1 VKNRLLLVIFVFVLL
16 SLWVGYSSK
25 KAAIRA
31 GRFEPTAA
39 RLERGRY
46 IVEGIAH
53 CFECHSE
60 VDWEK
65 PGGQPREG
73 RKGSGT
79 EFAKYGFP
87 WLVAPNITPDTET
100 GAGTWTDDQL
110 ARAIREGIG
119 HDGRRLFPVM
129 PYMYFRRMSDED
141 LASVIGYL
149 RSVEPVHNALPKT
162 SIPEPMKRN
171 LPAS

>member
-1 VKNRLLLVIFVFVLL
+1 MLLYGSTLLRKPECEVKNRIVNLLLVIFVFVLL

-31 GRFEPTAA
+31 RKFEPTAA

-60 VDWEK
+60 VDWET

-100 GAGTWTDDQL
+100 GAGTWTDEQL
-110 ARAIREGIG
+110 ARAIREGIESQFAG
-119 HDGRRLFPVM
+119 AAT
-129 PYMYFRRMSDED
+129 D
-141 LASVIGYL
+141 LRAGSL
-149 RSVEPVHNALPKT
+149 T
-162 SIPEPMKRN
+162 
-171 LPAS
+171 